1 MSLETQKGKNFYFT
15 PLGKSYICV
24 EDEDPMTLYNTDD
37 EPVGNVTLYNIKVQP
52 FVKRAK
58 GTWGPE
64 LHCLPRRIRV
74 YRENY
79 VPYAVSLIFVMAT
92 TIVIAAYGLF
102 RYFHVKKADY
112 QFYEEQQQGQGG
124 GGGTTIP
131 TEDHEMTYVSAE
143 TNIEAAVIEQNGQEA
158 ASAAAPAAAPA
169 ANPFRKDP
177 NASTNPFNQ

>member
-1 MSLETQKGKNFYFT
+1 MYPKPFYTKLRVIVPLLVILKYNQSLEDFYDATYRGGVSLQTAKGKNFYFT

-24 EDEDPMTLYNTDD
+24 EDEDPMILYNTDD

-58 GTWGPE
+58 GSWGPE

-79 VPYAVSLIFVMAT
+79 VPYAVSLIFVTAT

-102 RYFHVKKADY
+102 R
-112 QFYEEQQQGQGG
+112 
-124 GGGTTIP
+124 
-131 TEDHEMTYVSAE
+131 
-143 TNIEAAVIEQNGQEA
+143 
-158 ASAAAPAAAPA
+158 
-169 ANPFRKDP
+169 
-177 NASTNPFNQ
+177 